1 MHGIVYDKHVI
12 PIVKNEYTKYR
23 HTFYILNIDIQRFY
37 SFSHN

>member
-12 PIVKNEYTKYR
+12 PIVKSEYTKYR

-37 SFSHN
+37 SFNHN